1 MNKILTILI
10 TVLTALNLQAAD
22 VDSLFTR
29 WESLTGSRRV
39 RTGNELL
46 ELGYR
51 DGIIPEKYTYGRSQ
65 AIESEARIYD
75 MMSCWYF
82 ANDKFDEALSVALM
96 ALPLCEKCDD
106 ETLLGDCI
114 NNIGIIYQRKGMFG
128 QAITYM
134 ERVYRLDLKSK
145 NKSGMSSTMN
155 NLATLYLATGQ
166 AETALGYVLPAIDI
180 ERESGDRQRL
190 AIRLGL
196 ASDIWLEMGYSEK
209 ALSCVEEAYQLD
221 SQDKREGKAAIR
233 LSQKAAVLI
242 ARGEDIEAEKC
253 ILQAIPILERKNNVT
268 SLAICYN
275 QLGQLYYKSEL
286 YKQAEKTYRQASEYA
301 LKSGSDYVRKKALSG
316 LWLCQKHLG
325 KLSDA
330 LETLEEYTQL
340 SEKISEDRADSAVE
354 NFRVRYETKEKED
367 DLIREQEM
375 SKTRFAIMM
384 CLGVFCIMLAI
395 LLALSWRMLIIR
407 RRQARIL
414 TKNDEVKSKL
424 LSLVPTIKDKPEAAQ
439 LKEIVN
445 DIETMDD
452 VPKMTGRELEVIRL
466 CCEGRTSKEIAG
478 RLNVSVRT
486 IDTHKSN
493 IFKKLNISSTVEL
506 VRYAAKAGLYT
517 PNVSG
522 NEDTPDSSKQPNS

>member
-1 MNKILTILI
+1 
-10 TVLTALNLQAAD
+10 
-22 VDSLFTR
+22 
-29 WESLTGSRRV
+29 
-39 RTGNELL
+39 
-46 ELGYR
+46 
-51 DGIIPEKYTYGRSQ
+51 
-65 AIESEARIYD
+65 

-196 ASDIWLEMGYSEK
+196 ASDIWLEMGHSEK

-242 ARGEDIEAEKC
+242 ARGEDIEAEKQC
-253 ILQAIPILERKNNVT
+253 HVSGHLLQPA
-268 SLAICYN
+268 
-275 QLGQLYYKSEL
+275 GHLYYKSEL

-325 KLSDA
+325 RLSDA
-330 LETLEEYTQL
+330 LETLEQYTHL

-354 NFRVRYETKEKED
+354 NFRVRYETKEKEEN
-367 DLIREQEM
+367 LIREQEM

-384 CLGVFCIMLAI
+384 CLGIFCIMLAI

-407 RRQARIL
+407 RRQVRIL

-452 VPKMTGRELEVIRL
+452 VPKMTSRELEVIRL

>member
-1 MNKILTILI
+1 MFPKNHCFLLDLRLRSARTTTIQEKLMNKILTILI

-46 ELGYR
+46 ELGYKE
-51 DGIIPEKYTYGRSQ
+51 GIIPEKHTYGRSQ

-128 QAITYM
+128 QA
-134 ERVYRLDLKSK
+134 
-145 NKSGMSSTMN
+145 
-155 NLATLYLATGQ
+155 
-166 AETALGYVLPAIDI
+166 ETALGYVLPAIDI

-196 ASDIWLEMGYSEK
+196 ASDIWLEMGHSEK

-253 ILQAIPILERKNNVT
+253 ILKAIPILEQKNNIT

-275 QLGQLYYKSEL
+275 QLGHLYYKSEL

-325 KLSDA
+325 RLSDA
-330 LETLEEYTQL
+330 LETLEQYTHL

-354 NFRVRYETKEKED
+354 NFRVRYETKEKEEN
-367 DLIREQEM
+367 LIREQEM

-384 CLGVFCIMLAI
+384 CLGIFCIMLAI

-452 VPKMTGRELEVIRL
+452 VPKMTSRELEVIRL

-493 IFKKLNISSTVEL
+493 IFEKLNISSTVEL

-517 PNVSG
+517 
-522 NEDTPDSSKQPNS
+522 